1 MLNIKAGEIICVD
14 DPTVAMLCPEK
25 KDNVI
30 CHCLHCFRSTRA
42 PLPCDVSLIIAC
54 HCHYDIEDFTL
65 DLLLGCILLKKVQ
78 RSSHWILPPV

>member
-1 MLNIKAGEIICVD
+1 MFNIKAGEIICVD

-54 HCHYDIEDFTL
+54 QCE
-65 DLLLGCILLKKVQ
+65 V
-78 RSSHWILPPV
+78 SHF